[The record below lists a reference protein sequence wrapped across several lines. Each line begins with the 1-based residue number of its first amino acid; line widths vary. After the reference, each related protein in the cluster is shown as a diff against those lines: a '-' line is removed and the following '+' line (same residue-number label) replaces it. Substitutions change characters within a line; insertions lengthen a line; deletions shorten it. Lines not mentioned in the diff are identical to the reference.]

1 MEDIKSIIAKNIY
14 TLRTENKMTQLEMA
28 EKLNYSDKAVSKWE
42 RAEGLPDIVVIKQIA
57 DMFGVT
63 VDYLMSTEEER
74 RREAEEAAILST
86 AVSDDNIAGRQK
98 SDCDRI
104 RKYTPAHRLI
114 TVISLVGIWTLSL
127 GLYLIFWAQGFNV
140 WQIFVYTL
148 PVFSI
153 TWLVFNST
161 WGNTRN
167 NFGIVSVLVWS
178 LLLVLYVALLKYNVW
193 MIFFLGIPA
202 QIIICLSFRI
212 NKVRKK

>member
-42 RAEGLPDIVVIKQIA
+42 RAEGLPDIVVIKRIA

-74 RREAEEAAILST
+74 RSTVEEAAILST
-86 AVSDDNIAGRQK
+86 SVSADNIDGRQK

-148 PVFSI
+148 PIFSI

-167 NFGIVSVLVWS
+167 NFSIVSVLVWS